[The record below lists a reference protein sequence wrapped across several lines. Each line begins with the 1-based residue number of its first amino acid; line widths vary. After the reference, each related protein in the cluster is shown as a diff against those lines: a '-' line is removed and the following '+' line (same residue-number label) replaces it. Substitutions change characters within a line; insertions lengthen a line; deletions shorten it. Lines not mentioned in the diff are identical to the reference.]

1 MAKKISAK
9 ARAQARKQRDK
20 WKTKRWYTIRAPRH
34 PWDFKRIGETIG
46 ESDEHIIGRV
56 YEMTQQEFGGDFSKM
71 HVILRFRVTECVGQD
86 ALTTFIGHHHQTDHI
101 RRQIRRYRG
110 KVDDVVDVVTT
121 DGYLVRMKPLI
132 ITQQRVQTSVKQDMR
147 TKTREIIIAFAAKNT
162 YASLQDAIL
171 DGSLEEEIRKGVK
184 PIYPVRSVAIRKS
197 QLLQDGVVTTSGP
210 TLDEIHAQEARDDA
224 EFKAKKAAAMAAA
237 MADEGDEESGE
248 EAESDEVVEDAPKEA
263 APVAAPEEAVEE
275 ATVVEEKA
283 EADAPAYD
291 KMTVAE
297 LKELLKAAG
306 KPVSGKKADLITR
319 LSE

>member
-1 MAKKISAK
+1 
-9 ARAQARKQRDK
+9 
-20 WKTKRWYTIRAPRH
+20 
-34 PWDFKRIGETIG
+34 
-46 ESDEHIIGRV
+46 
-56 YEMTQQEFGGDFSKM
+56 
-71 HVILRFRVTECVGQD
+71 
-86 ALTTFIGHHHQTDHI
+86 
-101 RRQIRRYRG
+101 
-110 KVDDVVDVVTT
+110 
-121 DGYLVRMKPLI
+121 
-132 ITQQRVQTSVKQDMR
+132 
-147 TKTREIIIAFAAKNT
+147 
-162 YASLQDAIL
+162 
-171 DGSLEEEIRKGVK
+171 LEEEIRKGVK

-224 EFKAKKAAAMAAA
+224 EFKAKKAAALAAA